1 MTRAL
6 IFLVTFTVCSGLT
19 HSQTLQSILTEY
31 HKAIGGA
38 EKLLAFQSVIVRAKS
53 QGGGGGQKRP
63 MTFTIKLPDKARLDY
78 AFQPGLTYIQ
88 AFDGTSGWTVQPW
101 TGSLDPQPLNEDNA
115 KDAKRIAKMVHNDLI
130 TNGKDGTK
138 LDYKGKD
145 EIEGSEVYKIEAIR
159 KDGTAIT
166 YFLDADSYLIVKT
179 TTKYTESGVLVES
192 DMFPSDYKT
201 VNGLTL
207 PYTIETKTNGEVN
220 GANYIEVYDF
230 TTKVEDAFFTMP
242 AKKQ

>member
-1 MTRAL
+1 MVRTL
-6 IFLVTFTVCSGLT
+6 LLLVAFVVCNGIV
-19 HSQTLQSILTEY
+19 HAQTLQSLLTEY

-38 EKLLAFQSVIVRAKS
+38 DKLLAMNTVIVRAKS

-63 MTFTIKLPDKARLDY
+63 MTFTIKLPDKARMDY
-78 AFQPGLTYIQ
+78 SFQPGLTYIQ
-88 AFDGTSGWTVQPW
+88 AFDGTMGWTVQPW

-115 KDAKRIAKMVHNDLI
+115 KDAKRIAKMVHNDLV

-138 LDYKGKD
+138 LEYKGKD
-145 EIEGSEVYKIEAIR
+145 EIEGSEVYKIEATR
-159 KDGTAIT
+159 KDGTVVT
-166 YFLDADSYLIVKT
+166 YFLDVDSYLIVKT
-179 TTKYTESGVLVES
+179 TTKYTESGVAVES

-207 PYTIETKTNGEVN
+207 AYTFETKSNGEVTS
-220 GANYIEVYDF
+220 ANYVEVYDF
-230 TTKVEDAFFTMP
+230 TAKVDDAFFTMP